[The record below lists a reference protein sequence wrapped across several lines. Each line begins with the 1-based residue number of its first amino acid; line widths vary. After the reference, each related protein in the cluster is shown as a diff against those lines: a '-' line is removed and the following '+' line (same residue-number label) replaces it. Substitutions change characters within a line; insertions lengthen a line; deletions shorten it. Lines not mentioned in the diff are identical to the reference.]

1 MATQPQ
7 SAPGNNNGNGQR
19 TFLGHPVGLYILFFT
34 EMWERFSYY
43 GMRAILILYMINY
56 FKWSQE
62 GASKI
67 YKWYTALVYLTPL
80 LGGYLADRYLGNKK
94 AVIIGAI
101 LMAIGQFLLA
111 FDPLASFFAGLVF
124 MIIGNG
130 FFKPN
135 MSTQVGRLY
144 PPNDPRRDGAYTIFY
159 MGINL
164 GAFLAPLVCGWLA
177 EHSPWKHHAGFIA
190 AGVGMVL
197 GLVIYLGG
205 ERWVLELDQGGKP
218 EPSPAG
224 HPPLAADGGPL
235 SAPGEEAGMEIPP
248 PAPADG
254 PISEQVADRTP
265 SVAPAVNRLAPTLFV
280 ALGVIVAVLSPIL
293 GLVGLVAW
301 DNVVALEIAAGCS
314 AMFSWILTKI
324 HNAMRD
330 RVLTIFV
337 LGIWVVLFWA
347 AAEQAGNVLNVW
359 ADKSTDRYLTAESQ
373 PPPVF
378 PEVKE
383 EGAAE
388 KEPQSGGILGWFSGL
403 WNPVPTAWFQAVNP
417 LAIFIFAPV
426 FAFLW
431 TWLARRGWNPS
442 IPTKMAFGVLLVAI
456 GFAFMIGAS
465 ERENQPSEFSLAS
478 PLPRGIELNSEN
490 QLSSR
495 TDGELKPFQ
504 AGRMVYHPE
513 SKTLHVRGVLADNER
528 ERMIGA
534 TAPKTFVKQLEK
546 LAKETKNLEKG
557 DRRQAVLKP
566 VPPGF
571 DLRYAGFK
579 KKDVSFDRRTRTLT
593 VAIPLAGK
601 DVKALKVAAGEPKFR
616 RVMDQVMVETSKYR
630 VSPWWLFWSY
640 ILMTIG
646 ELCLSPVGL
655 SMVSKLAPAKF
666 ATMLMGLWMLT
677 SFFGNFVA
685 GAFGEK
691 WGTWAPIP
699 YFTFFTVFLVA
710 ASAVLF
716 LLVRKI
722 VALMHGVN

>member
-1 MATQPQ
+1 MATLPQ
-7 SAPGNNNGNGQR
+7 SASGNNGGNGQR
-19 TFLGHPVGLYILFFT
+19 TFLGHPVGLYVLFFT

-43 GMRAILILYMINY
+43 GMRAILILYMLNY
-56 FKWSQE
+56 FKWTQE
-62 GASKI
+62 DASKV
-67 YKWYTALVYLTPL
+67 YKWYTGLVYLTPL

-101 LMAIGQFLLA
+101 LMAVGQFLLA
-111 FDPLASFFAGLVF
+111 FNPYLSFFAGLVF

-164 GAFLAPLVCGWLA
+164 GAFLAPLVCGALA
-177 EHSPWKHHAGFIA
+177 EHSPWKHHAGFVA

-197 GLVIYLGG
+197 GLLIYLGG
-205 ERWVLELDQGGKP
+205 ERWVIELEQGGKA
-218 EPSPAG
+218 EPSPG
-224 HPPLAADGGPL
+224 GKEPLAADGGPL

-248 PAPADG
+248 PGPTDG
-254 PISEQVADRTP
+254 PIPEQVAERTP
-265 SVAPAVNRLAPTLFV
+265 SRAPGLNRLAPTLFV
-280 ALGVIVAVLSPIL
+280 VLGVVTAVLAPVL
-293 GLVGLVAW
+293 GLAGVLAW
-301 DNVVALEIAAGCS
+301 DNVVALWIAAGCS
-314 AMFSWILTKI
+314 LFFAWILTKI
-324 HNAMRD
+324 HHAMRD
-330 RVLTIFV
+330 RVLTIFI
-337 LGIWVVLFWA
+337 LGIWVVFFWA

-359 ADKSTDRYLTAESQ
+359 ADKSTDRYLSAESQ
-373 PPPVF
+373 PPPAF

-388 KEPQSGGILGWFSGL
+388 KEQTSSGILGWFSGL
-403 WNPVPTAWFQAVNP
+403 WNPVPTAWFQAINP
-417 LAIFIFAPV
+417 LAIFAFAPI

-442 IPTKMAFGVLLVAI
+442 IPTKMAIGVLLV
-456 GFAFMIGAS
+456 GVSFALMIGAS
-465 ERENQPSEFSLAS
+465 ERENQPSEFRLSSL
-478 PLPRGIELNSEN
+478 PQGIFLNSEN
-490 QLSSR
+490 QLCSK
-495 TDGELKPFQ
+495 TDEGLKPFH
-504 AGRMVYHPE
+504 AGRLVYD
-513 SKTLHVRGVLADNER
+513 SQAKILHVRGALADNER

-534 TAPKTFVKQLEK
+534 TAPEGFVKQVEK
-546 LAKETKNLEKG
+546 LKEETKNLGEGESRK
-557 DRRQAVLKP
+557 AVLKP

-571 DLRYAGFK
+571 DMRYAGFR
-579 KKDVSFDRRTRTLT
+579 KKDVSYDPRTHTLT
-593 VAIPLAGK
+593 VSIRLAGR

-616 RVMDQVMVETSKYR
+616 RVMDRVMVETSKYR
-630 VSPWWLFWSY
+630 VSSWWLFWSY
-640 ILMTIG
+640 ILMTLG

-685 GAFGEK
+685 GAFGEQ
-691 WGTWAPIP
+691 WGTLAPTP
-699 YFTFFTVFLVA
+699 YFVFFTVILVA

-722 VALMHGVN
+722 VTLMHGVN